1 MNKENLE
8 DFIKEN
14 KLSIKELEII
24 EELIKLR
31 NKNDLSQ
38 RDLASKTGI
47 KQPIIANLEKGK
59 HSPRL
64 NTLIK
69 ILDTY
74 GYKIVFEKE
83 N

>member
-1 MNKENLE
+1 MNKDNLNN
-8 DFIKEN
+8 FIKES

-31 NKNDLSQ
+31 NKNNLSQ

-47 KQPIIANLEKGK
+47 KQPIIANLERGK
-59 HSPRL
+59 HSPTL

-69 ILDTY
+69 IIDTY
-74 GYKIVFEKE
+74 GYKIVLEKE

>member
-1 MNKENLE
+1 MNKEILD
-8 DFIKEN
+8 DFVKES

-47 KQPIIANLEKGK
+47 KQPIIANLERGK

-74 GYKIVFEKE
+74 GYKIVLKKE